1 MSRYNGII
9 SGILSLAAAE
19 QKASSICYRDI
30 PNYPFY
36 HIDGHEGKLYFG
48 KQGNTDVMVFFWT
61 DPLISGL
68 LTRRGFNFC
77 LVTCDYTHSCPQYKT
92 VFPVRLMKLLGVKQI
107 IITNVAGAINTQY
120 EVC

>member
-48 KQGNTDVMVFFWT
+48 KQGNTDVMVF
-61 DPLISGL
+61 SG
-68 LTRRGFNFC
+68 R
-77 LVTCDYTHSCPQYKT
+77 THSYQGYSLAE
-92 VFPVRLMKLLGVKQI
+92 VFIFVL
-107 IITNVAGAINTQY
+107 
-120 EVC
+120 